1 MYVLALIR
9 YRKPVE
15 EVLRH
20 TDAHRAYLGEL
31 KAKGLLVFSGPLD
44 PRFGGAALLKVPDS
58 ADPWPL
64 LDSLRDGDPYVQ
76 AGVAQYELLPWNVA
90 TGREE
95 LDRL

>member
-20 TDAHRAYLGEL
+20 TDAHRAYLGDL

-44 PRFGGAALLKVPDS
+44 PRFGGAALFKVAEGEDL
-58 ADPWPL
+58 WQR
-64 LDSLRDGDPYVQ
+64 LDALRDGDPYVK

-90 TGREE
+90 TGRED
-95 LDRL
+95 LDRI